1 VEQIA
6 QDSDRDRW
14 FTPDE
19 AKAYGLIEA
28 VVAGA
33 AEVGVPA

>member
-1 VEQIA
+1 MEQVE

-28 VVAGA
+28 VVAEA